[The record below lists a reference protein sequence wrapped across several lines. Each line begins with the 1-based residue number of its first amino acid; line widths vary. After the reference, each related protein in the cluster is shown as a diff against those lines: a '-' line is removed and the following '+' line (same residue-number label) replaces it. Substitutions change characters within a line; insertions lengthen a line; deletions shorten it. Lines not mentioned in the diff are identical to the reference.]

1 MSRNSLIRPRR
12 PRAVSDRPAPAT
24 RLLPT
29 PYPLT
34 LPPNPYYQRYVEA
47 ERLRLGSDHPLFLSQ
62 YCLTPVS
69 DDGRFLD
76 STRQALLQ
84 GNHCRDNAPRT
95 GRVYVAGIDLA
106 GESEQPA
113 IGGTRAIEPSR
124 DSTVVTIGELRS
136 LDDGLGSKLPSISV
150 VEHYWWTGKPHTEIF
165 STLVHILKN
174 VWGCR
179 RVVVD
184 ATGVGA
190 GVAAFLRK
198 SPGPSIPSPSAP
210 SPVGTTGWSPWG
222 GVPSPN
228 THERDRL
235 LAHTPIISHAHP
247 FPSSGAPFPRKAE
260 NICPEQSNRHGFN

>member
-76 STRQALLQ
+76 STRQSLLR
-84 GNHCRDNAPRT
+84 GRHSRLRT
-95 GRVYVAGIDLA
+95 PKPGCVYVAGIDLA
-106 GESEQPA
+106 GESDKPA
-113 IGGTRAIEPSR
+113 HDRLLATEPFR

-150 VEHYWWTGKPHTEIF
+150 VEHYWWTGRPHTETF
-165 STLVHILKN
+165 SRLIHILKN

-179 RVVVD
+179 RVIVD
-184 ATGVGA
+184 VTGVGA

-210 SPVGTTGWSPWG
+210 SPVGATGWSPWG
-222 GVPSPN
+222 GASSPN
-228 THERDRL
+228 DPGKEPPTSPYPHNFPCPSLPL
-235 LAHTPIISHAHP
+235 LRCP
-247 FPSSGAPFPRKAE
+247 FPSESGKHLPGTIKQAR
-260 NICPEQSNRHGFN
+260 I